1 MLNFKRYRPDHA
13 PADLWTLPVE
23 GPTLVRD
30 FVADR
35 LAFARTHS
43 EWYRRKKKTVQIFS
57 KALRLAAIGLLA
69 VGGVVPLMAQVDIP
83 IAPNAGYILLAI
95 GGSCLLA
102 DRIFGVSA
110 AWARYMV
117 AAIDIETLS
126 ETFRA
131 SVVATESSAGED
143 RRLAIMQLCK
153 SFTDDICAIV
163 SSETKVWVQE
173 FDNARDELGRM
184 AKSDGK

>member
-1 MLNFKRYRPDHA
+1 M
-13 PADLWTLPVE
+13 
-23 GPTLVRD
+23 LVRS

-35 LAFARTHS
+35 LTFARTHAA
-43 EWYRRKKKTVQIFS
+43 WYRRKKKTVQILS
-57 KALRLAAIGLLA
+57 KALRLTAIGFLTMGGIAPLLA
-69 VGGVVPLMAQVDIP
+69 QADLPVGLHT
-83 IAPNAGYILLAI
+83 GYILLAI

-117 AAIDIETLS
+117 AAIDIEALS

-131 SVVATESSAGED
+131 SVVATESSGEED
-143 RRLAIMQLCK
+143 KRIVIMQLCRE
-153 SFTDDICAIV
+153 FTDGICTIV

-173 FDNARDELGRM
+173 FDNSRNELDRIS
-184 AKSDGK
+184 KSSGK